1 MRRTV
6 LAVLF
11 LLFANAAQAYV
22 LTPPECRFGK
32 LIPCVKAGQ
41 LEYIVI
47 YSTIQYSDYYE
58 IKDIVDNLPKD
69 KPFPT
74 VYMQSLGGSL
84 DAAYSIGRVFHRHN
98 VTVKSGNPITGDRYS
113 KCISAC
119 VIIAAGA
126 TKRYLYHIGLHSP
139 SAYDNDDKP
148 IDLDEEEYSEL
159 EKYIADMGM
168 DSRLY
173 MLIRATKNKDLLELE
188 YNPNQRGSDQY
199 MVQLG
204 FYQGETITEDR
215 DEPSPVKYT
224 HFIFGRAGLVLA
236 AMNGSRG
243 AVRRLADEYTYG
255 AEKIEPDIERA
266 KVWLNFGAEHGD
278 ISSLHNLGVQ
288 LVREKNDKAAIPY
301 FRRAAELGFAGS
313 QNNYGW
319 HLYKGEGVKKNKA
332 EAVYWIV
339 RGAEQGEPF
348 AYGSLCEIYG
358 AADVFI
364 KDDIEAMKWCRLA
377 ADNMPLG
384 KARDTAVNFLDR
396 FARKMNEEQIA
407 EANKRVDVWRPLRQ
421 TATTLRDKDDTSK
434 VTRRRYF

>member
-1 MRRTV
+1 MRKTV
-6 LAVLF
+6 LAVFF

-32 LIPCVKAGQ
+32 LVPCVKAGQ

-47 YSTIQYSDYYE
+47 YNTIQYSDYAE
-58 IKDIVDNLPKD
+58 IRDIADNLPKG

-74 VYMQSLGGSL
+74 VYLHSLGGSL
-84 DAAYSIGRVFHRHN
+84 DAAYGIGKIFHRHN

-126 TKRYLYHIGLHSP
+126 TKRYLYHVGLHSP
-139 SAYDNDDKP
+139 ANYDENDNTT
-148 IDLDEEEYSEL
+148 DLEEESYTEL
-159 EKYIADMGM
+159 EKYLADMGM
-168 DSRLY
+168 DPRLF
-173 MLIRATKNKDLLELE
+173 MLIRATKYEDLLQLE
-188 YNPNQRGSDQY
+188 YNPNQPGKDQY
-199 MVQLG
+199 LVQLG
-204 FYQGETITEDR
+204 FYQDEIIDEYR

-224 HFIFGRAGLVLA
+224 HYIYGRASIVLA

-243 AVRRLADEYTYG
+243 AVRQLADEYTYG
-255 AEKIEPDIERA
+255 GEKVQPDIERA
-266 KVWLNFGAEHGD
+266 KVWLNFGAEQND
-278 ISSLHNLGVQ
+278 VSSLHNLGVQ
-288 LVREKNDKAAIPY
+288 LVREKNGKAAVPY

-364 KDDIEAMKWCRLA
+364 KDDVEAMKWCRLA

-396 FARKMNEEQIA
+396 FARKMNEQQIA

-421 TATTLRDKDDTSK
+421 TATTLRDKDDNSK
-434 VTRRRYF
+434 VRKRYYF